1 MKMGTEAYNVDHEQ
15 IQARG
20 VLINEDD
27 LKKILAGPVSKIVN
41 DTQGKTDIKVLLS
54 GVINTGF
61 ENDALEALLQD
72 SFDVPDWLIGE
83 ALAEF
88 LVTEEKGCEFPW
100 PSSRDLK
107 NPNASATGADLV
119 GFQKTGDLESPYRFA
134 FGEVKTSTE
143 AKWPPQVVYGRGGL
157 QDQIEDLKS
166 SEAVKKG
173 LFLYLGHHAHNSA
186 WVHMYTSAAKR
197 YLQSKYCD
205 STLVGVLV
213 RDVEPKSLDLRQRA
227 ISSVKDK
234 SALTEIS
241 FYAIYL
247 PTGMIPK
254 LPEMIAP
261 KGQQ

>member
-20 VLINEDD
+20 VLVNEDD

-41 DTQGKTDIKVLLS
+41 DTQGKADIKVLLS

-61 ENDALEALLQD
+61 ENDALAVLLQN

-88 LVTEEKGCEFPW
+88 LVTEEKDCEFPW

-119 GFQKTGDLESPYRFA
+119 GFQKTGDLDSPYRFA

-157 QDQIEDLKS
+157 KDQI
-166 SEAVKKG
+166 
-173 LFLYLGHHAHNSA
+173 
-186 WVHMYTSAAKR
+186 
-197 YLQSKYCD
+197 
-205 STLVGVLV
+205 
-213 RDVEPKSLDLRQRA
+213 
-227 ISSVKDK
+227 
-234 SALTEIS
+234 
-241 FYAIYL
+241 
-247 PTGMIPK
+247 
-254 LPEMIAP
+254 
-261 KGQQ
+261 